1 MDNQLKVR
9 PVGSWLLACAAMVFV
24 MAVLGAITR
33 LTGSGL
39 SMVDW
44 QPVKEF
50 LPPLSFAD
58 WQAQFEAYQQSPQY
72 RAVNQGMTLAEYQ
85 HIFFWEWFH
94 RLWGKLIGIVFLLP
108 FLWFLATGRIRRG
121 LVPKLVLLF
130 LLGGL
135 QGFVGWFM
143 VRSGLIDRP
152 SVSHYRL
159 AMHLALALALYA
171 ALVWAG
177 LSEIRGQQSDIK
189 TGLRPHLW
197 LTLILA
203 CTTMVWG
210 AFVAGLQAGLI
221 YNTFPLMEDHLV
233 PTEMWFLHPL
243 WLNLFANHAAVQFTH
258 RGLALTTAVVALA
271 FAIRGSHPR
280 QPPAVRAASIALGL
294 AVIMQVSL
302 GIATVVYA
310 VPVALG
316 ALHQAGAITVLTT
329 LVLLLFLT
337 RGYPGRA
344 GATPASAGQPAP
356 SVPRPSASGL

>member
-1 MDNQLKVR
+1 MQTAQNR
-9 PVGSWLLACAAMVFV
+9 SFPVGIWLLICAGMVFV

-50 LPPLSFAD
+50 LPPLSAPA
-58 WQAQFEAYQQSPQY
+58 WQEQFQAYQHSPQY
-72 RAVNQGMTLAEYQ
+72 LAVNQGMELADYK

-108 FLWFLATGRIRRG
+108 FLWFIATRRVPRS
-121 LVPKLVLLF
+121 LVPKLALLF

-159 AMHLALALALYA
+159 AMHLTLALALYA
-171 ALVWAG
+171 ALVCAG
-177 LSEIRGQQSDIK
+177 LSVLRGQESVIRK
-189 TGLRPHLW
+189 TNLQLHLW
-197 LTLILA
+197 LVLILA

-221 YNTFPLMEDHLV
+221 YNTFPLMEGHLI
-233 PTEMWFLHPL
+233 PTEMWFLQPL
-243 WLNLFANHAAVQFTH
+243 WLNFFANHAAVQFTH
-258 RGLALTTAVVALA
+258 RLLALTTAVVALLL
-271 FAIRGSHPR
+271 AIRGSHR
-280 QPPAVRAASIALGL
+280 DQPPAIRIAAIVLGL
-294 AVIMQVSL
+294 GITLQVSL

-316 ALHQAGAITVLTT
+316 ALHQAGAITVLTI
-329 LVLLLFLT
+329 LVVLLFLT
-337 RGYPGRA
+337 HA
-344 GATPASAGQPAP
+344 PA
-356 SVPRPSASGL
+356 RPSAARPAASGLPPA